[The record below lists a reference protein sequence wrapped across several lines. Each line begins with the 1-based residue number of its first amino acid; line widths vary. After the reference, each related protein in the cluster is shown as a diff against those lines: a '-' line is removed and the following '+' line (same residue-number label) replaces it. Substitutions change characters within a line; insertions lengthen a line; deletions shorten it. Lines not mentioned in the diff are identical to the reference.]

1 MDGPCGISR
10 YHITKHAHPIPILE
24 AFELN
29 RYINNM
35 SKRAKKLKIS
45 LWCFFFER
53 AKRNCDHLQAIVYLF
68 KTSHDFQYASKELEC
83 LKNAMEDLS
92 KLQGELAEFFC
103 EDPKSFRIEE
113 CFKAFQQFINNFKK
127 ALIDNDKRKEQEK
140 TAEQRRQQR
149 ETEQAKRRSGSFQGE
164 TSELFSSAKSLRVC
178 PLFCSHLLDTC

>member
-1 MDGPCGISR
+1 MAPH
-10 YHITKHAHPIPILE
+10 YLITIFLDIL
-24 AFELN
+24 FV
-29 RYINNM
+29 
-35 SKRAKKLKIS
+35 LK
-45 LWCFFFER
+45 C
-53 AKRNCDHLQAIVYLF
+53 
-68 KTSHDFQYASKELEC
+68 SHVFQYASKELEC

-164 TSELFSSAKSLRVC
+164 R
-178 PLFCSHLLDTC
+178 